1 MQQKITL
8 KLSIIGILDPQHVT
22 ETDCWW
28 CLLTQVCIQCIQFM
42 FQYVHI
48 YIYVCLTYI
57 YILMFV
63 AKSLVILFAFCF
75 PLQVQAAPAEAL
87 AIYFRSNDSGVEAV

>member
-1 MQQKITL
+1 MVCSLLQPFKVEGIIL
-8 KLSIIGILDPQHVT
+8 KDIIGILDPQHVT

-48 YIYVCLTYI
+48 YIRMFNI
-57 YILMFV
+57 YILMYV

-75 PLQVQAAPAEAL
+75 PLQVQAAPAEAW
-87 AIYFRSNDSGVEAV
+87 AI